1 MVHVTGKGTH
11 LSIEECFQ
19 LVESMGHWVC
29 IHEKEHN
36 SIACH
41 PKFQKLINEPHRE
54 MYVESWLSSFHI
66 QDRSILRLILN
77 HKQQAPKNEVTVRLL
92 INGEEPQWIQL
103 KIVELSDELT
113 CLIGKSLQ
121 TEEIR
126 TIPKATLTEPFV
138 SNNVDHLM
146 TWLSLIDNQMSTT
159 EENTSKENAYPST
172 TKSGSDSLYKRVK
185 DIVERIPHGFAVISQ
200 EWEIIYINPTLEDI
214 IGKSLKDIYKKNY
227 WDVYPIDL
235 YHNYFI
241 QFTKALET
249 KQVVQFQ
256 DYLYDVGKIIEVTA
270 YPSDNELTLFVQDIT
285 QSKSYVEALRE
296 TEERFSLLAE
306 NVNEA
311 FWIGSSSFHDYDY
324 ISPSFERIFGISITD
339 LMKNPSVWLQYIHED
354 DRQKVLEGYKRM
366 RMDKIAVE
374 FRFKV
379 PSGQMKWIRTKG
391 YPLHRMGKTIV
402 VGVHEDITEIKEK
415 EVLQSKSEQYETVV
429 RVAAGIA
436 HEIRN
441 PLTSI
446 KGFLQLMLSNES
458 GENQY
463 SEIIFSELARIE
475 TIVNEFML
483 LAKPESEKALV
494 DTDVVEIVQYS
505 LSLFHHQI
513 KQQNVQVEMV
523 IDSDIPDIKSDSKR
537 LNQVFINLVK
547 NSLEA
552 MEDGGELLVSGCFNQ
567 DEQNLVFK
575 IQDSG
580 KGIGKEQLERI
591 GEPFFTT
598 KEKGTGLGIMVTT
611 KFVES
616 LGGTLHYDSEVGKG
630 TTATVTLPK
639 YTR

>member
-11 LSIEECFQ
+11 LSIEECFR

-92 INGEEPQWIQL
+92 INGEESQWIQL

-415 EVLQSKSEQYETVV
+415 EVLQSKSEQYKTVV

>member
-1 MVHVTGKGTH
+1 M
-11 LSIEECFQ
+11 EECFQ

-41 PKFQKLINEPHRE
+41 PKFQQLINEPQQD
-54 MYVESWLSSFHI
+54 MYAESWLSSFHI
-66 QDRSILRLILN
+66 KDRSILRIILN
-77 HKQQAPKNEVTVRLL
+77 DKQKLPANDVRVRLFTKDK
-92 INGEEPQWIQL
+92 EEPQWIQL
-103 KIVELSDELT
+103 KIVALSDELT
-113 CLIGKSLQ
+113 AIIAKTLQ
-121 TEEIR
+121 TEDIL
-126 TIPKATLTEPFV
+126 TIPKPTLTEPYV

-146 TWLSLIDNQMSTT
+146 TWLSLIDNQMSTPQQNT
-159 EENTSKENAYPST
+159 TRENLYPSPT
-172 TKSGSDSLYKRVK
+172 SSRSDSLYRRVK
-185 DIVERIPHGFAVISQ
+185 DIVEKIPHGFAVISQ
-200 EWEIIYINPTLEDI
+200 EWEIIYLNPTLEDI

-241 QFTKALET
+241 QFTKAFET

-311 FWIGSSSFHDYDY
+311 FWIGSSSFQDYDY
-324 ISPSFERIFGISITD
+324 ISPSFEKIFGISITD
-339 LMKNPSVWLQYIHED
+339 LMKNPSIWLQYIHED
-354 DRQKVLEGYKRM
+354 DQKKVIESYKRM
-366 RMDKIAVE
+366 RMDKVAVE

-379 PSGQMKWIRTKG
+379 PLGELKWIRTKG

-402 VGVHEDITEIKEK
+402 VGVHEDITEHKDK
-415 EVLQSKSEQYETVV
+415 EVLEAKSEQYETVV

-446 KGFLQLMLSNES
+446 KGFLQLMLSNEK

-463 SEIIFSELARIE
+463 SGIIFSELARIE

-494 DTDVVEIVQYS
+494 DTNVVEIVQYAV
-505 LSLFHHQI
+505 SLFRHQI
-513 KQQNVQVEMV
+513 KQQNVQVEKV
-523 IDSDIPDIKSDSKR
+523 IDSDIPNINSDPKR

-552 MEDGGELLVSGCFNQ
+552 MEDGGELLVSAYYDK
-567 DEQNLVFK
+567 DEQSLVFK
-575 IQDSG
+575 VQDSG
-580 KGIGKEQLERI
+580 KGIEKEQLERI

-616 LGGTLHYDSEVGKG
+616 LGGSLHYDSEVGKG

-639 YTR
+639 YMR

>member
-1 MVHVTGKGTH
+1 
-11 LSIEECFQ
+11 
-19 LVESMGHWVC
+19 
-29 IHEKEHN
+29 
-36 SIACH
+36 
-41 PKFQKLINEPHRE
+41 
-54 MYVESWLSSFHI
+54 
-66 QDRSILRLILN
+66 
-77 HKQQAPKNEVTVRLL
+77 
-92 INGEEPQWIQL
+92 
-103 KIVELSDELT
+103 
-113 CLIGKSLQ
+113 
-121 TEEIR
+121 
-126 TIPKATLTEPFV
+126 
-138 SNNVDHLM
+138 
-146 TWLSLIDNQMSTT
+146 MSTT

-415 EVLQSKSEQYETVV
+415 EVLQSKSEQYKTVV